1 MQCMYYASVYAQG
14 YPGPRG
20 IPGIDPGAPDPGPPV
35 SLSYTYSILI
45 ISCPPHRALQV
56 TLVILDFL
64 VASWIQGKPLVVHA
78 CFNKE
83 ITNNFSFLSMLSWGT
98 NVALSSIAI
107 ILLTCPLRPGIPLYP
122 RPPGGP

>member
-20 IPGIDPGAPDPGPPV
+20 IPGIDGDPGPPV

-64 VASWIQGKPLVVHA
+64 VAVDPRQVSCAA
-78 CFNKE
+78 CFSN
-83 ITNNFSFLSMLSWGT
+83 IVPDLLFS
-98 NVALSSIAI
+98 
-107 ILLTCPLRPGIPLYP
+107 TCQ
-122 RPPGGP
+122 